1 MAELFSDSG
10 CATAL
15 QGKWHLGD
23 VSSRLPTDQ
32 DFKERFGIGTTQ
44 PIGIR
49 VRHLPPQNAR
59 DHRVTDVCRPVKY
72 HNPGVP
78 PIRFFQDAFSM
89 LPKSATTLPTR
100 LLVPVTLVL
109 LVTVI
114 GTLGYAWL
122 GRNQGATMLDAL
134 YMTVITITTIGYAE
148 IIELDG
154 TGRLFTIFIAI
165 TGIGSLFYSFTV
177 VMDYLV
183 SSRLIDPMGERRMQR
198 EILRLKNHIV
208 IAGMGRVGKQ
218 AALELH
224 EAKMPFVA
232 IDPRPE
238 SMHYARQHGYLSIL
252 GDATDDAT
260 LGRAGIDQAC
270 GLIVTTGDDASNLYV
285 VLSARALKSDLF
297 IVSRAVDEATIP
309 KLIRAGAN
317 RAISPYA
324 IGGRRL
330 AHLILSPT
338 VVDFF
343 DTVIKKGEES
353 LNLEGIQVRRGAKV
367 VGRSLA
373 ELKLREQTGASV
385 LVVLR
390 GNRVLPNPEPEL
402 ALREGDQLLALGTT
416 EQLDRLEALISG

>member
-1 MAELFSDSG
+1 M
-10 CATAL
+10 
-15 QGKWHLGD
+15 
-23 VSSRLPTDQ
+23 LP
-32 DFKERFGIGTTQ
+32 
-44 PIGIR
+44 
-49 VRHLPPQNAR
+49 
-59 DHRVTDVCRPVKY
+59 RPVT
-72 HNPGVP
+72 
-78 PIRFFQDAFSM
+78 S
-89 LPKSATTLPTR
+89 LPAR
-100 LLVPVTLVL
+100 LRIPVTLVL
-109 LVTVI
+109 LVTTV
-114 GTLGYAWL
+114 GTLGYTWL
-122 GRNQGATMLDAL
+122 GRNQGATILDAL
-134 YMTVITITTIGYAE
+134 YMTVTTITTIGYAE
-148 IIELDG
+148 IIDLDE
-154 TGRLFTIFIAI
+154 TGRIFTILIAI

-198 EILRLKNHIV
+198 EIENLKNHVI

-224 EAKMPFVA
+224 EAKMPFVI

-238 SMHYARQHGYLSIL
+238 SQHHARQHGYLSIL

-260 LGRAGIDQAC
+260 LERAGIDRAC
-270 GLIVTTGDDASNLYV
+270 GLIVTTGDDAANLYI
-285 VLSARALKSDLF
+285 VLSARVIKSDLF

-317 RAISPYA
+317 RAINPYA

-353 LNLEGIQVRRGAKV
+353 LNLEGVQVRPGAKV

-373 ELKLREQTGASV
+373 ELRLQEKTGASV

-390 GNRVLPNPEPEL
+390 GSRVLPNPEPVL
-402 ALREGDQLLALGTT
+402 ILQEGDQLLALGTT